1 MAVIC
6 VFCSSS
12 VRIDG
17 AHLDL
22 AGRLGTVIASRGH
35 SLVSGG
41 GRVSMMGA
49 VAAAA
54 RAGGAH
60 TLGVIPHA
68 LHGLEV
74 ADHEA
79 DELVVTPGM
88 RERKALMDSRSD
100 AFVVLPGGIGTLE
113 ELLEMWVSRSLGMH
127 AKPIVLCDPTGL
139 YAPLHELVDHLTG
152 AGFVRPE
159 AAGLLHWTSS
169 ADEAVEAVE
178 GALALSPAQRVP
190 PPARVEVV
198 E

>member
-12 VRIDG
+12 LHIDG
-17 AHLDL
+17 VHLDL
-22 AGRLGTVIASRGH
+22 AGRLGTVIAARGH

-68 LHGLEV
+68 LHGREV

-79 DELVVTPGM
+79 DELLVTPGM

-127 AKPIVLCDPTGL
+127 DKPIILCDPTGL
-139 YAPLHELVDHLTG
+139 YARLHDLVDHLTG

-169 ADEAVEAVE
+169 ADEAVAAVE
-178 GALALSPAQRVP
+178 TALAP
-190 PPARVEVV
+190 PPGPTVVEVV